1 MNNKEKLKNIL
12 LLSTFILS
20 DEEYNELNRLLENNK
35 FNRAR
40 LLLDD
45 LLESKEVEMI
55 MEPDNQEYIV
65 EYKQLDN
72 LQNLIIDLIVNE
84 EVDEREKQFESN
96 LKQQ

>member
-20 DEEYNELNRLLENNK
+20 DEEYKELNILLENNK
-35 FNRAR
+35 FNKAR

-55 MEPDNQEYIV
+55 IEPDNQEYII

>member
-20 DEEYNELNRLLENNK
+20 DEEYKELNTLLENSK

-55 MEPDNQEYIV
+55 MEPDNQEYIA

-96 LKQQ
+96 FK

>member
-55 MEPDNQEYIV
+55 MEPDNQEYIA

-84 EVDEREKQFESN
+84 KVDEREKQFESN
-96 LKQQ
+96 FKQQ

>member
-20 DEEYNELNRLLENNK
+20 DEEYKELNRLLKNSK

-55 MEPDNQEYIV
+55 MEPDNQEYIA

-72 LQNLIIDLIVNE
+72 LQNLIIDLIVDE
-84 EVDEREKQFESN
+84 KVDEREKQFESN
-96 LKQQ
+96 LKQ

>member
-20 DEEYNELNRLLENNK
+20 DEEYKELNRLLENSK

-72 LQNLIIDLIVNE
+72 LQNLIIDLIVDE
-84 EVDEREKQFESN
+84 KVDEREKQFESN

>member
-20 DEEYNELNRLLENNK
+20 DEEYKELNRLLENNK
-35 FNRAR
+35 FNNAR
-40 LLLDD
+40 ILLDD
-45 LLESKEVEMI
+45 LLELKEVEMI
-55 MEPDNQEYIV
+55 VEPDNQEYII

-72 LQNLIIDLIVNE
+72 LQNLIIDLIVDE
-84 EVDEREKQFESN
+84 KVDEREKQFESN

>member
-20 DEEYNELNRLLENNK
+20 DEEYSELNRLLENNK
-35 FNRAR
+35 LNKAR

-55 MEPDNQEYIV
+55 MEPDNQEYII

-84 EVDEREKQFESN
+84 KVDEREKQFESN

>member
-20 DEEYNELNRLLENNK
+20 DEEYKELNRLLENNK
-35 FNRAR
+35 FNNAR
-40 LLLDD
+40 ILLDD
-45 LLESKEVEMI
+45 LLELKEVEMI
-55 MEPDNQEYIV
+55 VEPDNQEYII

-84 EVDEREKQFESN
+84 KVDEREKQFESN

>member
-1 MNNKEKLKNIL
+1 MNNKERLKNIL
-12 LLSTFILS
+12 LLSIFILS
-20 DEEYNELNRLLENNK
+20 DEEYKELNRLLENNR
-35 FNRAR
+35 FNKAR

-55 MEPDNQEYIV
+55 IEPDNQEYIV

-84 EVDEREKQFESN
+84 EVDEREKQFEQN
-96 LKQQ
+96 IK

>member
-20 DEEYNELNRLLENNK
+20 DDEYKELNRLLENNK
-35 FNRAR
+35 FNRSR
-40 LLLDD
+40 ILLDD

-55 MEPDNQEYIV
+55 IEPDNQEYV
-65 EYKQLDN
+65 TEYKQLDN

-84 EVDEREKQFESN
+84 EVDEREKQFEQN
-96 LKQQ
+96 IKQ

>member
-20 DEEYNELNRLLENNK
+20 DEEYKELNRLLENSK

-55 MEPDNQEYIV
+55 MEPDNQEYTT

-72 LQNLIIDLIVNE
+72 LQNLIIDLIVDE
-84 EVDEREKQFESN
+84 KVDEREKQFESN

>member
-20 DEEYNELNRLLENNK
+20 DEEYKELNRLLENSK

-55 MEPDNQEYIV
+55 MEPDNQEYIA
-65 EYKQLDN
+65 EYKQLDK

-84 EVDEREKQFESN
+84 EVDEERKQFKSN
-96 LKQQ
+96 IKQR

>member
-55 MEPDNQEYIV
+55 MEPDNQEYIA

-96 LKQQ
+96 FKQQ

>member
-20 DEEYNELNRLLENNK
+20 DEEYKELNKLLENNK
-35 FNRAR
+35 FNNAR
-40 LLLDD
+40 ILLDD
-45 LLESKEVEMI
+45 LLELKEVEMI
-55 MEPDNQEYIV
+55 VEPDNQEYII

-84 EVDEREKQFESN
+84 KVDEREKQFESN
-96 LKQQ
+96 LK

>member
-20 DEEYNELNRLLENNK
+20 DEEYKELNRLLENNK

-55 MEPDNQEYIV
+55 IEPDNQEYII

-84 EVDEREKQFESN
+84 EVDEREKQFEQN
-96 LKQQ
+96 IKQ

>member
-20 DEEYNELNRLLENNK
+20 DEEYKELNRLLENNK
-35 FNRAR
+35 FNNAR
-40 LLLDD
+40 ILLDD

-55 MEPDNQEYIV
+55 MEPDNQEYIA

-72 LQNLIIDLIVNE
+72 LQNLIIDLIVDE
-84 EVDEREKQFESN
+84 KVDEREKQFESN
-96 LKQQ
+96 LKQ

>member
-20 DEEYNELNRLLENNK
+20 DEEYKELNILLENNK
-35 FNRAR
+35 FNKAR

-55 MEPDNQEYIV
+55 IEPDNQEYII

-96 LKQQ
+96 FKQQ

>member
-84 EVDEREKQFESN
+84 KVDEREKQFESN
-96 LKQQ
+96 FKKQ

>member
-20 DEEYNELNRLLENNK
+20 DDEYKELNRLLENNK
-35 FNRAR
+35 FNKAR
-40 LLLDD
+40 ILLDD
-45 LLESKEVEMI
+45 LLELKEVEMI
-55 MEPDNQEYIV
+55 SEPDNQEYLL

-84 EVDEREKQFESN
+84 NVDEREKQFEQN
-96 LKQQ
+96 IK

>member
-20 DEEYNELNRLLENNK
+20 DEEYKELNRLLENNK

-55 MEPDNQEYIV
+55 MEPENQEYTA

-84 EVDEREKQFESN
+84 EVDEREKQFEQN
-96 LKQQ
+96 IK

>member
-20 DEEYNELNRLLENNK
+20 DEEYKELNRLLENSK

-40 LLLDD
+40 ILLDD
-45 LLESKEVEMI
+45 LLELKEVEMI
-55 MEPDNQEYIV
+55 VEPDNQEYII

-72 LQNLIIDLIVNE
+72 LQNLIIDLIVDE
-84 EVDEREKQFESN
+84 KVDEREKQFESN
-96 LKQQ
+96 LKQ

>member
-55 MEPDNQEYIV
+55 MEPDNQEYII

-84 EVDEREKQFESN
+84 KVDEREKQFESN

>member
-20 DEEYNELNRLLENNK
+20 DEEYKELNRLLENSK

-55 MEPDNQEYIV
+55 MEPDNQEYIA

-96 LKQQ
+96 LKQ

>member
-20 DEEYNELNRLLENNK
+20 DEEHNELNKLLENNK

-55 MEPDNQEYIV
+55 MEPDNQEYIT

-96 LKQQ
+96 FKQQ

>member
-20 DEEYNELNRLLENNK
+20 DEEYKELNRLLENSK

-55 MEPDNQEYIV
+55 MEPDNQEYIA

-72 LQNLIIDLIVNE
+72 LQNLIIDLIVDE
-84 EVDEREKQFESN
+84 KVDEREKQFESN
-96 LKQQ
+96 LK

>member
-20 DEEYNELNRLLENNK
+20 DEEYKELNRLLENSK

-84 EVDEREKQFESN
+84 EVNEREKQFEQN
-96 LKQQ
+96 IK

>member
-20 DEEYNELNRLLENNK
+20 DEEYKELNRLLENNK

-40 LLLDD
+40 LLLDE
-45 LLESKEVEMI
+45 LLEEKEVQTI
-55 MEPDNQEYIV
+55 MEPDNQEYIT

-84 EVDEREKQFESN
+84 KVDEREKQFEQN
-96 LKQQ
+96 IKQ

>member
-20 DEEYNELNRLLENNK
+20 DEEYKELNRLLENSK

-55 MEPDNQEYIV
+55 MEPDNQEYV
-65 EYKQLDN
+65 AEYKQLDN

>member
-12 LLSTFILS
+12 LASIFILS
-20 DEEYNELNRLLENNK
+20 DEQYKELSRLLENNK

-45 LLESKEVEMI
+45 LLEAKEVDMI
-55 MEPDNQEYIV
+55 VNPDNQEFTQ
-65 EYKQLDN
+65 EYKELDN

-84 EVDEREKQFESN
+84 EVDEEREQFESN
-96 LKQQ
+96 IKEQ

>member
-20 DEEYNELNRLLENNK
+20 DDEYKELNRLLENNK

-55 MEPDNQEYIV
+55 MEPDNQEYIT

-84 EVDEREKQFESN
+84 EVDEREKQFEQN
-96 LKQQ
+96 IKQ